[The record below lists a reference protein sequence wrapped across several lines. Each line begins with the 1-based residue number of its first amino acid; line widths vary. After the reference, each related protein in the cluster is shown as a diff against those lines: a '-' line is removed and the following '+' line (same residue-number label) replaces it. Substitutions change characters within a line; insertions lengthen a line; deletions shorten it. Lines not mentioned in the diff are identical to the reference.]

1 VPDNDNKNKYN
12 INRCMLREI
21 SQYNINRFMLREIS
35 QRLVGRPTEKQK

>member
-1 VPDNDNKNKYN
+1 
-12 INRCMLREI
+12 MLREI